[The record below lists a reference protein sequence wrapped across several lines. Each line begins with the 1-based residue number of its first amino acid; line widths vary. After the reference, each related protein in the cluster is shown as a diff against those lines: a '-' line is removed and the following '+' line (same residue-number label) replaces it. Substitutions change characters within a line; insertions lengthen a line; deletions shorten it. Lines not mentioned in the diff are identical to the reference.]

1 MSDLFFFWVLDDG
14 DQLAVTTLEF
24 VVLLAET
31 NELAMLLLVLHAESS
46 MPPQNLY
53 SELTAQLTAEYT
65 GVLYEETLVVY
76 EQTHVRWEEY

>member
-1 MSDLFFFWVLDDG
+1 
-14 DQLAVTTLEF
+14 
-24 VVLLAET
+24 
-31 NELAMLLLVLHAESS
+31 

-76 EQTHVRWEEY
+76 EQTHVR

>member
-1 MSDLFFFWVLDDG
+1 LDDG

-76 EQTHVRWEEY
+76 EQTHVR